1 MMTRMGWTLPMSVLL
16 GLGLAACGGETSHR
30 VVTSTVPFTV
40 ETATTMKVVSSA
52 PTTASPS
59 TSIATTS
66 TTTAW
71 QPLTLTQA
79 EAIAVE
85 VDHHGGEAY
94 RILGRAGKVTP
105 EGLAELELAY
115 GRRQLDLERR
125 QYEST
130 ASGPFKNAPDAHQ
143 SVGSLFEQS
152 PNCLSVVV
160 DDVPG
165 ETRTTPGLQLF
176 ELTDRWRLALNV
188 PATKVKIGQKGIEC
202 ALLSV
207 PAPPLS

>member
-16 GLGLAACGGETSHR
+16 GLGLAACGGETIHGA
-30 VVTSTVPFTV
+30 VTSTVLSTV

-59 TSIATTS
+59 TSIPSTS

-94 RILGRAGKVTP
+94 RILGRAGKATP
-105 EGLAELELAY
+105 EGLAELELSDARTQLRTELEAY
-115 GRRQLDLERR
+115 KSADSSQFANWNDLHRQIRLI
-125 QYEST
+125 YEQQT
-130 ASGPFKNAPDAHQ
+130 R
-143 SVGSLFEQS
+143 
-152 PNCLSVVV
+152 CLSVVV
-160 DDVPG
+160 DDRVG
-165 ETRTTPGLQLF
+165 VHSGAGALQLF
-176 ELTDRWRLALNV
+176 ERTDRWRTVLFIAAAKLR
-188 PATKVKIGQKGIEC
+188 PGQKGIPC
-202 ALLSV
+202 ALLSASE
-207 PAPPLS
+207 PSQ

>member
-16 GLGLAACGGETSHR
+16 GLGVGACGGKTIHR
-30 VVTSTVPFTV
+30 VVTSTVPVAVV
-40 ETATTMKVVSSA
+40 ETTTTMKVVSSPPTSATSPTSIAA
-52 PTTASPS
+52 PTT
-59 TSIATTS
+59 T
-66 TTTAW
+66 W

-94 RILGRAGKVTP
+94 RILGRAGTVTP
-105 EGLAELELAY
+105 EGLSELELAY

-125 QYEST
+125 LFESS
-130 ASGPFKNAPDAHQ
+130 ASGPFKNVADVHQ
-143 SVGSLFEQS
+143 NVRSLFEQS

-165 ETRTTPGLQLF
+165 DTRTKPGLQLF